1 MLMSA
6 SSTWTVSE
14 VFTLFDCI
22 TCIGIDFKQHP
33 RVKYLACAV
42 ASPGI
47 PRTSKMEDFAM
58 LVNG

>member
-6 SSTWTVSE
+6 SSTWTASE
-14 VFTLFDCI
+14 VFTLFDYI

-33 RVKYLACAV
+33 RVKCLACAV

-47 PRTSKMEDFAM
+47 PQTSKMEDFAM